1 MEHAFNWKF
10 YVNYY
15 DDLKLNNIDTK
26 HKALNHYYCFGK
38 KESRITNVDML
49 VDSSYKNHLDVYFY
63 KHIYDPHN
71 NTFKT
76 ANDCIHHWLT
86 YGKKEGLINN
96 KKVLSRVVSNNNYKI
111 IKQFKHYNYITSEI
125 NNKINILIRTS
136 NRPDLF
142 NTCVNSILNQ
152 SYENYTIYATYDN
165 METLSYI
172 KKYPTVNPISVI
184 NKYSGSYH
192 YNLYCNDLLDAVHD
206 GYILFLDDDDMLSH
220 DMSLK
225 IINSQLDK
233 NNIVLW
239 NFFRPDKIIIPN
251 IVSNKYKL
259 GTIANSCI
267 CFFYTHKRLS
277 IWKQIQNADYYFIEP
292 ILNSLCVKYLNL
304 SLTRTIYTDR
314 IQNHG
319 KIPNITCKFARIMH
333 HENIKKDIEIDL
345 NILDEPRINMFT
357 CKINNNILKKIYSNI
372 HSFYKMISKS
382 NNILLLCYDLPGV
395 GGASNN
401 TIHLHNFFIKTN
413 KKCKTIFVCDDIN
426 TYPSICNNNIN
437 HITLNN
443 LESVLESIE
452 FEPDIIITKSPIHI
466 DIKTIFKAPVIYLI
480 SGIYNNTL
488 NTHYTLLK
496 NETSHN
502 KFINKNVINQ
512 IHRSDYVFSNSSHTQ
527 DILKNIYKITT
538 NLFYS
543 SVIPFF
549 NKKIIRDAYFNMRE
563 YEYGIICSDF
573 TRPIKNIHL
582 SMNKINNKKNVILIG
597 NNSHLFK
604 VKNITTM
611 PYIYNLKEILSKI
624 KFILIDSYYESSSNL
639 QLEALFSGC
648 KLYNDNYCNICKE
661 HFLNDTDY
669 NSHINEFHNKKLTFE
684 NNNTYF
690 LQIVCNNNIYEKC
703 ITNPVDFQ
711 KNTELNPKKIIK
723 YFNIKYSP
731 NTITL
736 FHIRNGHFI
745 KSCIH
750 PIC

>member
-1 MEHAFNWKF
+1 MEHAFNWRF

-220 DMSLK
+220 NMSLK

-267 CFFYTHKRLS
+267 CFFYTIVNMETNTKCRL
-277 IWKQIQNADYYFIEP
+277 
-292 ILNSLCVKYLNL
+292 
-304 SLTRTIYTDR
+304 
-314 IQNHG
+314 
-319 KIPNITCKFARIMH
+319 
-333 HENIKKDIEIDL
+333 
-345 NILDEPRINMFT
+345 
-357 CKINNNILKKIYSNI
+357 
-372 HSFYKMISKS
+372 
-382 NNILLLCYDLPGV
+382 
-395 GGASNN
+395 
-401 TIHLHNFFIKTN
+401 
-413 KKCKTIFVCDDIN
+413 
-426 TYPSICNNNIN
+426 
-437 HITLNN
+437 
-443 LESVLESIE
+443 
-452 FEPDIIITKSPIHI
+452 
-466 DIKTIFKAPVIYLI
+466 
-480 SGIYNNTL
+480 
-488 NTHYTLLK
+488 
-496 NETSHN
+496 
-502 KFINKNVINQ
+502 
-512 IHRSDYVFSNSSHTQ
+512 
-527 DILKNIYKITT
+527 
-538 NLFYS
+538 LFY
-543 SVIPFF
+543 
-549 NKKIIRDAYFNMRE
+549 
-563 YEYGIICSDF
+563 
-573 TRPIKNIHL
+573 
-582 SMNKINNKKNVILIG
+582 
-597 NNSHLFK
+597 
-604 VKNITTM
+604 
-611 PYIYNLKEILSKI
+611 
-624 KFILIDSYYESSSNL
+624 
-639 QLEALFSGC
+639 
-648 KLYNDNYCNICKE
+648 
-661 HFLNDTDY
+661 
-669 NSHINEFHNKKLTFE
+669 
-684 NNNTYF
+684 
-690 LQIVCNNNIYEKC
+690 
-703 ITNPVDFQ
+703 
-711 KNTELNPKKIIK
+711 
-723 YFNIKYSP
+723 
-731 NTITL
+731 
-736 FHIRNGHFI
+736 
-745 KSCIH
+745 
-750 PIC
+750 